1 MLIHAHHVDSGTAI
15 ALTIENGRIAAIGP
29 PTSVQPDLVADWI
42 APSFFDI
49 QINGGLGISFNS
61 PNLTIDAINQ
71 VAELVRAHGVGGFC
85 PTLIT
90 TDSESF
96 THGFAT
102 LARACDEDA
111 GLNRLMP
118 AFHLEGPFIAAD
130 DGPRGAHPRR
140 HVRPPDWQEFERWQ
154 DAAGG
159 RIRLVTLAPELPGA
173 LPMIERLAKANVV
186 VAIGH
191 TASAP
196 EQIRTAIAAG
206 ARIST
211 HLGNGAH
218 AVLPRHPNYIWEQ
231 LAADELWASF
241 IADGHHLSDG
251 VLKCML
257 RAKTPARSVLISD
270 ASAFAGL
277 PSGLYSH
284 GPDSFDVLSDG
295 RVVVAGSQLLAG
307 ATVFVDRC
315 VGHVLNRGLATL
327 PEAIAMASIRP
338 RELLGLPAPRLEVG
352 ESADMVL
359 FDWKPVR
366 ELHIKCIQPR
376 LVCHPE
382 RSEGSARTPTDSSL
396 RSE

>member
-1 MLIHAHHVDSGTAI
+1 MLIHAHYVDSQKPI

-29 PTSVQPDLVADWI
+29 PISDRPDLVADWI

-61 PNLTIDAINQ
+61 PNLTIDAVHQ
-71 VAELVRAHGVGGFC
+71 LAELVWARGVGGFC

-90 TDSESF
+90 TDSANF

-111 GLNRLMP
+111 ELNCLMP
-118 AFHLEGPFIAAD
+118 AFHLEGPFIAAE

-140 HVRPPDWQEFERWQ
+140 HVRQPDWQEFARWQ

-173 LPMIERLAKANVV
+173 LPMIERLAKADVV

-191 TASAP
+191 TAAAP
-196 EQIRTAIAAG
+196 EQIRAAIAAG

-231 LAADELWASF
+231 LAADDLCASF

-257 RAKTPARSVLISD
+257 RVKTPLRSLLISD

-277 PSGLYSH
+277 PPGLYSH
-284 GPDSFDVLSDG
+284 GPDSFDVLADG

-307 ATVFVDRC
+307 ATVFMDSC
-315 VGHVLNRGLATL
+315 VAHLLHRKLATV
-327 PEAIAMASIRP
+327 PDAVAMASIRP
-338 RELLGLPAPRLEVG
+338 RELLGLPVPALTVG
-352 ESADMVL
+352 QPAD
-359 FDWKPVR
+359 FIAFNWQPGKDGSFK
-366 ELHIKCIQPR
+366 IKHAA
-376 LVCHPE
+376 LVGYPE
-382 RSEGSARTPTDSSL
+382 RREGSARKSPDSSH